1 MAITDNLYKGYYRG
15 YYRDWCTP
23 IAEAYFN
30 MTVDQ
35 ETVIIGEWKKKRIPC
50 FS

>member
-1 MAITDNLYKGYYRG
+1 MAITDK
-15 YYRDWCTP
+15 P
-23 IAEAYFN
+23 ITEAIIEVGARLLQRHFN

-35 ETVIIGEWKKKRIPC
+35 ETVIIGEWGKKRIPC